1 MLLSF
6 ILISWGKGVG
16 GYFIATEQQASLFGL
31 ACTAQYCQ
39 F

>member
-1 MLLSF
+1 MLVRF
-6 ILISWGKGVG
+6 MFISWEKGVG
-16 GYFIATEQQASLFGL
+16 GYFIATARQASLSGL